1 MEAIRIRTLAKVRPS
16 ADCPSPRVET
26 LSTSLENLSAGGA
39 DGCGWRDPRSVLL
52 VWRSHLN
59 NEGPPRYLR
68 LGALMACGSDTRLR
82 PARRKRRDK
91 PSPRAPQYSSRCSRT
106 IILSMV

>member
-26 LSTSLENLSAGGA
+26 LSTSLENLSSGGA

-68 LGALMACGSDTRLR
+68 LRALMACGSDTPLR
-82 PARRKRRDK
+82 PVIWLVQGLRRQRFGDHHAGPERHR
-91 PSPRAPQYSSRCSRT
+91 P
-106 IILSMV
+106 